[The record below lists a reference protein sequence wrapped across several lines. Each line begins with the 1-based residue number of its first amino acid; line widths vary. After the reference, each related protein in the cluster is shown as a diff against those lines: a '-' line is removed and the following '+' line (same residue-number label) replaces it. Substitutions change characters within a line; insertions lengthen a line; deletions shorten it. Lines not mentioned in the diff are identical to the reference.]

1 MILYSKLVLNIRSKD
16 FEYPKIFITEY
27 IYITFYEILDVKM
40 SHNEKSIEKSKM
52 KKSKTES
59 TNLQLD
65 FNMKRTR
72 SGKIAF
78 DKTGF

>member
-1 MILYSKLVLNIRSKD
+1 MYSKMVLNVSFKD
-16 FEYPKIFITEY
+16 FEYAKIYITEY

-65 FNMKRTR
+65 LNMKRTR
-72 SGKIAF
+72 SGKIE
-78 DKTGF
+78 K